1 MSNNSSSVRIVAISW
16 FSALVMNTLFGTAL
30 LTSLFTEAEMVG
42 EYALMGF
49 VFAILFTSPLAAV
62 LFMCLR
68 IFVRME
74 IVGRQLFVCYY
85 LAGMLLTSG
94 TFVIFS
100 FTVFASFLPIW
111 SLFLVA
117 AISGSLGMLIEYR
130 AVVQLRKQDDQSAI
144 RNFLND

>member
-1 MSNNSSSVRIVAISW
+1 MSNTSSSVRIVAISW

-30 LTSLFTEAEMVG
+30 MTSFFTDAEMVG
-42 EYALMGF
+42 EYALLGF
-49 VFAILFTSPLAAV
+49 VFAILFTSPLAAI

-74 IVGRQLFVCYY
+74 IVGRQLFICYF
-85 LAGMLLTSG
+85 LAGMLLTAA

-117 AISGSLGMLIEYR
+117 ATSGSLGMLVEYR
-130 AVVQLRKQDDQSAI
+130 AVVQLSKQDDRSTIQ
-144 RNFLND
+144 NFLND